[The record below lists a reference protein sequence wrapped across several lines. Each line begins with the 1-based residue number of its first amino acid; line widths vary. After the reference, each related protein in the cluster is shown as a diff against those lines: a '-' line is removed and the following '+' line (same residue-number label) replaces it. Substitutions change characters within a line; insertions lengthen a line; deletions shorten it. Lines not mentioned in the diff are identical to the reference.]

1 MFLKGCVIL
10 SLGISDDRPLPSD
23 LLVESDVSLRL
34 GSLDNVPLKGLPR
47 VGLRGAMIQCFL
59 TMIVIL
65 RVTVFL
71 LSVQDNFDLRQSISL
86 QFVSVSSI

>member
-1 MFLKGCVIL
+1 MFLKGCVAL
-10 SLGISDDRPLPSD
+10 SLGMSDDRPLPSD
-23 LLVESDVSLRL
+23 HLVESDVSLRL
-34 GSLDNVPLKGLPR
+34 GSLDNVPLKGLQR
-47 VGLRGAMIQCFL
+47 LGLHGAMIQCFL